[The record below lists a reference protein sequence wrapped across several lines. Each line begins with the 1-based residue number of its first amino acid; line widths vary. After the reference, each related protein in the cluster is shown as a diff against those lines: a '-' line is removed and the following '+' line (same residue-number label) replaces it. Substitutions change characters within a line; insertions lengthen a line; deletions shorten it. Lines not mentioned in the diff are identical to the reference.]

1 MCSKLCIFSVR
12 YKTFLLS
19 SVLAG
24 VGDYLVSQA
33 KHALFMTH
41 VTIVYVLQECKLA
54 MVWDQQ
60 KLLQVNRRK
69 DFVFM

>member
-1 MCSKLCIFSVR
+1 M
-12 YKTFLLS
+12 
-19 SVLAG
+19 G
-24 VGDYLVSQA
+24 NYLVSQA